1 MNNIDRFI
9 KQQKYYYEIAY
20 KEIRKG
26 RKESHW
32 MWFIFPQIKGLG
44 RSEMSK
50 YYAIKDI
57 DEAKEYFNNE
67 YLKNNYLNLCEL
79 LLKLKTNNAED
90 IFGYTDSRKL
100 HSSLTLFYIVSKN
113 EVIKNV
119 LDKYYFRTMDQET
132 LRIINNCI
140 KK

>member
-9 KQQKYYYEIAY
+9 KQQKYYYETAY

-44 RSEMSK
+44 RSEISK
-50 YYAIKDI
+50 YYAIQDI

-67 YLKNNYLNLCEL
+67 YLKNNYLNLCYL

-100 HSSLTLFYIVSKN
+100 HSSLTLFFIVSKN
-113 EVIKNV
+113 DVIKNV
-119 LDKYYFRTMDQET
+119 LDKYYFKTIDQET

>member
-1 MNNIDRFI
+1 MANIERFI
-9 KQQKYYYEIAY
+9 KQQEKYIKQVKSEL
-20 KEIRKG
+20 KSG

-67 YLKNNYLNLCEL
+67 YLKNNYLNLCYV

-90 IFGYTDSRKL
+90 IFGSTDSRKL
-100 HSSLTLFYIVSKN
+100 HSSLTLFFIVSKN

-119 LDKYYFRTMDQET
+119 LDKYFFRTMDQET